1 MSQINQPHGKGLLI
15 ALEGID
21 GTGKT
26 TQAGRLKEYLQGK
39 ELAVVLTKEPTDGY
53 WGKRIRQ
60 LPFVGED
67 MSETQLKERAR
78 QELELFINDRQE
90 HVEQVIAPALAQ
102 GKVVITD
109 RYYFSTMAY
118 QGAMTLNIEEIR
130 ALNEGFAPPP
140 DLVIILL
147 VSPKA
152 ALARIKKNRKKGL
165 DPFER
170 EKYLNDVQRIYQ
182 NLHEPYVKI
191 VDANETTEEVARNIQ
206 ARVDELLEQIK
217 D

>member
-109 RYYFSTMAY
+109 RYYFYTMAY
-118 QGAMTLNIEEIR
+118 QGAVTINIEEIR
-130 ALNEGFAPPP
+130 ALN
-140 DLVIILL
+140 
-147 VSPKA
+147 
-152 ALARIKKNRKKGL
+152 
-165 DPFER
+165 
-170 EKYLNDVQRIYQ
+170 
-182 NLHEPYVKI
+182 
-191 VDANETTEEVARNIQ
+191 
-206 ARVDELLEQIK
+206 
-217 D
+217 